1 MGLFRRKKDNV
12 TQVDI
17 HADSVTV
24 SENTSTVIPD
34 EPIVEIIA
42 NQEAQREVIQKAKVA
57 SNQLNELLVQN
68 GFTIKIYLAAGG
80 KPPVKKTGSS

>member
-24 SENTSTVIPD
+24 SENTPTVIPD

-42 NQEAQREVIQKAKVA
+42 NQEAQKEVIQKAKVA

-68 GFTIKIYLAAGG
+68 GFTIKIYLAAHN
-80 KPPVKKTGSS
+80 PPTKEKKA

>member
-1 MGLFRRKKDNV
+1 MGLFRRNKEKV
-12 TQVDI
+12 TSVDI

-24 SENTSTVIPD
+24 SENSPIATPD
-34 EPIVEIIA
+34 EPIVQIIA
-42 NQEAQREVIQKAKVA
+42 NQEAQKEVIEKAKVA

-80 KPPVKKTGSS
+80 KPPVKKTGNS